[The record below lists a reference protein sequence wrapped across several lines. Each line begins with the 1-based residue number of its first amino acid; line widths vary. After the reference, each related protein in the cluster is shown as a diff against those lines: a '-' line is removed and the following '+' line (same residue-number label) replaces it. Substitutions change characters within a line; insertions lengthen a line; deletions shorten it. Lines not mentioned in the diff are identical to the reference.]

1 MIYTDQT
8 LQKSKYNLTETSFI
22 IHFRRDSDD
31 RIFNLKCIL
40 NYFNTYIDYKE
51 LFIINDDSELD
62 HELENLQKKYP
73 KISIGFFKNDDIYQR
88 TLCFNKIATIATGKV
103 LCFYD
108 TDVLVKPECL
118 QHAQK
123 LILNGSLDHVYPYNG
138 LFVDVKKEHR
148 ELLVDFNFSK
158 LESLLLERHIGYDNE
173 YMTVAHD
180 HSVGGINM
188 LSKIAFNRIEGYNT
202 NFIGWGCEDVDIY
215 TKSGFKNKV
224 AGISSPDA
232 ICWHI
237 HHDNTIR
244 TEHKYYQNNLNL
256 LYNNNK

>member
-158 LESLLLERHIGYDNE
+158 LESLLL
-173 YMTVAHD
+173 
-180 HSVGGINM
+180 
-188 LSKIAFNRIEGYNT
+188 
-202 NFIGWGCEDVDIY
+202 
-215 TKSGFKNKV
+215 
-224 AGISSPDA
+224 
-232 ICWHI
+232 
-237 HHDNTIR
+237 
-244 TEHKYYQNNLNL
+244 
-256 LYNNNK
+256 

>member
-1 MIYTDQT
+1 MTYTDQT

-40 NYFNTYIDYKE
+40 NYFDTYIDYKE

-62 HELENLQKKYP
+62 NELKNLKEKYP
-73 KISIGFFKNDDIYQR
+73 KISIGFFKNDDVYQR
-88 TLCFNKIATIATGKV
+88 TLCFNKIAKIANGKV

-123 LILNGSLDHVYPYNG
+123 LIITGELDHVYPYNG
-138 LFVDVKKEHR
+138 LFVGVKKPHR
-148 ELLVDFNFSK
+148 DLLVNFEFNK

-173 YMTVAHD
+173 YMAVGHD
-180 HSVGGINM
+180 HSVGGM
-188 LSKIAFNRIEGYNT
+188 HMMSKEAFNKIEGYNV

-215 TKSGFKNKV
+215 TRSGQKNKV

-237 HHDNTIR
+237 DHDNTIR
-244 TEHKYYQNNLNL
+244 TENKYYKNNLNL
-256 LYNNNK
+256 LYRNNK